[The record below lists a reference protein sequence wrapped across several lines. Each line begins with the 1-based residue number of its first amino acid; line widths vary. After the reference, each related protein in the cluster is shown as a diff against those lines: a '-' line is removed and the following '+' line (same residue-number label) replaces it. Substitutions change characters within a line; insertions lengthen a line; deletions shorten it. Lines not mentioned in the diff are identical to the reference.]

1 MKYQQSYW
9 LRDYITLNTNKRKAA
24 KNAFEKDLFKLLNN
38 SIFGK
43 TMENVRGRINMELV
57 HHEKRLKKLA
67 AKDNYE
73 RTNIFN
79 EDLVGV
85 HSLKTTIQLNKPIFV
100 GFAILELSKT
110 LMFDFHYNYIKRK
123 NGSKAELCFT
133 DTDSLLYDIQT
144 EDVYKDMSEDS
155 SLFDFS
161 DYPEDH
167 PLHNNFNKKV
177 IGKMK
182 DETAGKPIRAFVGL
196 RSKMYDILL
205 CNDEEIK
212 TAKGIK
218 TPVIKKRLRHSM
230 YKDALMYEHVT
241 TETMNTIRSYKH
253 QLYTEAVNKQ
263 ALSAYDDKRYVL
275 DDKIHTRAHG
285 HYANV

>member
-1 MKYQQSYW
+1 
-9 LRDYITLNTNKRKAA
+9 
-24 KNAFEKDLFKLLNN
+24 
-38 SIFGK
+38 
-43 TMENVRGRINMELV
+43 
-57 HHEKRLKKLA
+57 
-67 AKDNYE
+67 
-73 RTNIFN
+73 
-79 EDLVGV
+79 
-85 HSLKTTIQLNKPIFV
+85 
-100 GFAILELSKT
+100 
-110 LMFDFHYNYIKRK
+110 
-123 NGSKAELCFT
+123 
-133 DTDSLLYDIQT
+133 
-144 EDVYKDMSEDS
+144 MSEDS

-218 TPVIKKRLRHSM
+218 TPVIKKRLRHIM